1 MTRRQIL
8 LALLPPLFFGTGFT
22 IAKPAVAHFPP
33 LFMMLMIYAG
43 IAMVLALTHREKL
56 KTPLFSIIAISAFAV
71 TIQGAL
77 LFRGLQGM
85 PATAAN
91 LILQIQ
97 IPMAVLLDWAI
108 MKERLDIRKSIGT
121 GLAIIGVA
129 IVIGLP
135 EEAPAM
141 LPTVMIIAA
150 AFCWALGQVLARKL
164 GRDNGAGL
172 LKANAFGSVPQLL
185 LATILFEQG
194 QFAALQ
200 SAGWLE
206 WSMLAFVGIVGFYL
220 AYMCWFSLLK
230 QCRMDEVAPFILLM
244 PVVGIFTAYMILGEA
259 ISLAQVI
266 GGIVILAGLAVV
278 SGVGPPKQ
286 IKAGSVIR
294 P

>member
-43 IAMVLALTHREKL
+43 IALVLAITHRQKL
-56 KTPLFSIIAISAFAV
+56 RTPLSSIIAISAFAV

-77 LFRGLQGM
+77 LFWGLQGM

-97 IPMAVLLDWAI
+97 IPMAVLLDWLI
-108 MKERLDIRKSIGT
+108 MKERLDIGKSMGT
-121 GLAIIGVA
+121 GLAIAGVA

-150 AFCWALGQVLARKL
+150 AFFWALGQVLARKL
-164 GRDNGAGL
+164 GRDSGAGL
-172 LKANAFGSVPQLL
+172 LKANALGSVPQLL
-185 LATILFEQG
+185 LATMLFESG
-194 QFAALQ
+194 QFAAVL

-220 AYMCWFSLLK
+220 AYMCWFALLK

-244 PVVGIFTAYMILGEA
+244 PAVGIVTAYVILDET
-259 ISLAQVI
+259 ISPAQII
-266 GGIVILAGLAVV
+266 GGLVILAGLAIV
-278 SGVGPPKQ
+278 SGIGLPKRT
-286 IKAGSVIR
+286 KAGSAIR